1 MNRFSTSSRNPQV
14 FHDAGIGALFL
25 EAGHQA
31 SRLPCRRLDD
41 QGMFGDIDGCP
52 VLEFSPESSND
63 TEPLFHEKPL
73 ERGKTA

>member
-1 MNRFSTSSRNPQV
+1 MTLGLALDFSKPV
-14 FHDAGIGALFL
+14 IKHLVHLVDALYQGI
-25 EAGHQA
+25 
-31 SRLPCRRLDD
+31 
-41 QGMFGDIDGCP
+41 FGDIDGCP